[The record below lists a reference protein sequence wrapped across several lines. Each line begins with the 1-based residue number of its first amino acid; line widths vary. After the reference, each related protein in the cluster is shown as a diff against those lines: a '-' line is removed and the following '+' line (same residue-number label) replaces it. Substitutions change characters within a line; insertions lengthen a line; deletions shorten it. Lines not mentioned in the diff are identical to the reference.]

1 MFRSLH
7 IAATG
12 MHAQESQLDTIANNL
27 ANANTAGF
35 KKTRADFQDL
45 FYQNVRFAGTQTS
58 ANTMSPTG
66 LQIGS
71 GVRMVGTTRIDT
83 QGAMKMT
90 GNSLDIAV
98 EGQGYFVVQQ
108 PDGTPAYTRAG
119 TFKVDSQGRMTTPEG
134 FPLDPPVSIPAA
146 ATSVAVAR
154 DGGISITVAGQ
165 PTPTQVGSIQIANF
179 VNTAG
184 LNALGHNLYQATI
197 ASGDPQLGTP
207 GTDGRGTLLQ
217 GSVEQ
222 ANVEVVEEMIG
233 LIAAQR
239 AYEVN
244 SKVISAAD
252 DMLKNATNLR

>member
-12 MHAQESQLDTIANNL
+12 MQAQESQLDTISNNL
-27 ANANTAGF
+27 ANANTVGF

-58 ANTMSPTG
+58 ANTIAPTG

-71 GVRMVGTTRIDT
+71 GVRMVGTSRIDT
-83 QGAMKMT
+83 QGALKQT
-90 GNSLDIAV
+90 GNNLDIAV

-108 PDGTPAYTRAG
+108 ADGSTAYTRAG
-119 TFKVDSQGRMTTPEG
+119 QFKVDAQGRMTTPEG
-134 FPLDPPVSIPAA
+134 LPLDPPVSIPAS
-146 ATSVAVAR
+146 ATSVAIAR
-154 DGGISITVAGQ
+154 DGGVSITVAGQ
-165 PTPTQVGSIQIANF
+165 ANPTQVGSIQLANF
-179 VNTAG
+179 VNPAG
-184 LNALGHNLYQATI
+184 LNPLGHNLFQSTL
-197 ASGDPQLGTP
+197 ASGDPQLGNP

>member
-12 MHAQESQLDTIANNL
+12 MQAQESQLDTISNNL
-27 ANANTAGF
+27 ANANTVGF
-35 KKTRADFQDL
+35 KKVRADFQDL

-58 ANTMSPTG
+58 QTTMSPTG

-71 GVRMVGTTRIDT
+71 GVRMVGTSRIDT
-83 QGAMKMT
+83 QGALKQT
-90 GNSLDIAV
+90 GNNLDLAI
-98 EGQGYFVVQQ
+98 EGQGFFVIAQ
-108 PDGTPAYTRAG
+108 PDGTQAFTRSG
-119 TFKVDSQGRMTTPEG
+119 QFKVDAQGRMTTAEG
-134 FPLDPPVSIPAA
+134 LPLDPPVTIPPA
-146 ATSVAVAR
+146 ATSVSIAR
-154 DGGISITVAGQ
+154 DGIVSITLAGQ
-165 PTPTQVGSIQIANF
+165 ATPSQVGSIQMANF
-179 VNTAG
+179 VNSAG
-184 LNALGHNLYQATI
+184 LNPLGHNLFQSTM

-217 GSVEQ
+217 GAVEQ

>member
-12 MHAQESQLDTIANNL
+12 MQAQESQLDTISNNL
-27 ANANTAGF
+27 ANANTVGF
-35 KKTRADFQDL
+35 KKVRADFQDL
-45 FYQNVRFAGTQTS
+45 FYQNVRFAGMQTS
-58 ANTMSPTG
+58 QTTMSPTG

-71 GVRMVGTTRIDT
+71 GVRMVGTSRIDT
-83 QGAMKMT
+83 QGAVKQT
-90 GNSLDIAV
+90 GNNLDLAV
-98 EGQGYFVVQQ
+98 EGQGFFVIAQ
-108 PDGTPAYTRAG
+108 PDGTQAFTRSG
-119 TFKVDSQGRMTTPEG
+119 QFKVDAQGRMTTAEG
-134 FPLDPPVSIPAA
+134 LPLDPPVTIPPA
-146 ATSVAVAR
+146 ATSVSIAR
-154 DGGISITVAGQ
+154 DGIVSITLAGQ
-165 PTPTQVGSIQIANF
+165 ATPTQVGSIQMANF
-179 VNTAG
+179 VNPAG
-184 LNALGHNLYQATI
+184 LNPLGHNLFQSTM

-217 GSVEQ
+217 GAVEQ

>member
-12 MHAQESQLDTIANNL
+12 MQAQESQLDTISNNL
-27 ANANTAGF
+27 ANANTVGF
-35 KKTRADFQDL
+35 KKVRADFQDL

-58 ANTMSPTG
+58 QTTMSPTG

-71 GVRMVGTTRIDT
+71 GVRMVGTSRIDT
-83 QGAMKMT
+83 QGALKQT
-90 GNSLDIAV
+90 GNNLDLAI
-98 EGQGYFVVQQ
+98 EGQGFFVIAQ
-108 PDGTPAYTRAG
+108 PDGTQAYTRSG
-119 TFKVDSQGRMTTPEG
+119 QFKVDAQGRMTTAEG
-134 FPLDPPVSIPAA
+134 LPMDPPVTIPPA
-146 ATSVAVAR
+146 ATSVSIAR
-154 DGGISITVAGQ
+154 DGIVSITLAGQ
-165 PTPTQVGSIQIANF
+165 ATPTQVGSIQMANF
-179 VNTAG
+179 VNSAG
-184 LNALGHNLYQATI
+184 LNPLGHNLFQATL

-217 GSVEQ
+217 GAVEQ

>member
-12 MHAQESQLDTIANNL
+12 MQAQESQLDTISNNL
-27 ANANTAGF
+27 ANSNTVGF
-35 KKTRADFQDL
+35 KKVRADFQDL

-58 ANTMSPTG
+58 TTTMSPTG

-71 GVRMVGTTRIDT
+71 GVRMVGTSRIDT
-83 QGAMKMT
+83 QGAMKQT
-90 GNSLDIAV
+90 GNNLDLAI
-98 EGQGYFVVQQ
+98 EGAGYFVVTQ
-108 PDGTPAYTRAG
+108 PDGTQAFTRSG
-119 TFKVDSQGRMTTPEG
+119 QFKLDAQGRVTTPEG
-134 FPLDPPVSIPAA
+134 LPLDPPITVPPQ
-146 ATSVAVAR
+146 ATSVSIGR
-154 DGGISITVAGQ
+154 DGTVSMTLAGQ
-165 PTPTQVGSIQIANF
+165 PNPTQIGSVQVASF
-179 VNTAG
+179 VNPAG
-184 LNALGHNLYQATI
+184 LNPLGHNLFQFTM
-197 ASGDPQLGTP
+197 ASGDPQLGVP
-207 GTDGRGTLLQ
+207 GVDGRGTILQ
-217 GSVEQ
+217 GAVEQ

>member
-12 MHAQESQLDTIANNL
+12 MQAQESQLDTISNNL
-27 ANANTAGF
+27 ANANTVGF

-45 FYQNVRFAGTQTS
+45 FYQNVRFAGTATS

-83 QGAMKMT
+83 QGALKQT
-90 GNSLDIAV
+90 GNSLDLAI
-98 EGQGYFVVQQ
+98 EGHGYFVVQQ
-108 PDGTPAYTRAG
+108 PDGTASYTRAG
-119 TFKVDSQGRMTTPEG
+119 TFKVDAQGRMTTPEG
-134 FPLDPPVSIPAA
+134 FPLDPPVSIPAS
-146 ATSVAVAR
+146 ATSISIAR
-154 DGGISITVAGQ
+154 DGGVSITVAGQ
-165 PTPTQVGSIQIANF
+165 STPTQVGTVQVANF
-179 VNTAG
+179 VNPAG
-184 LNALGHNLYQATI
+184 LNPLGHNLFQSTM

>member
-119 TFKVDSQGRMTTPEG
+119 TFKVDAQGRMTTPEG

>member
-12 MHAQESQLDTIANNL
+12 MQAQESQLDTISNNL
-27 ANANTAGF
+27 ANANTVGF
-35 KKTRADFQDL
+35 KKVRADFQDL

-58 ANTMSPTG
+58 QTTMSPTG

-71 GVRMVGTTRIDT
+71 GVRMVGTSRIDT
-83 QGAMKMT
+83 QGALKQT
-90 GNSLDIAV
+90 GNNLDLAI
-98 EGQGYFVVQQ
+98 EGQGFFVIAQ
-108 PDGTPAYTRAG
+108 PDGTQAYTRSG
-119 TFKVDSQGRMTTPEG
+119 QFKVDAQGRMTTAEG
-134 FPLDPPVSIPAA
+134 LPLDPPVTIPPA
-146 ATSVAVAR
+146 ATSVSIAR
-154 DGGISITVAGQ
+154 DGIVSITLAGQ
-165 PTPTQVGSIQIANF
+165 ATPSQVGSIQMANF
-179 VNTAG
+179 VNPAG
-184 LNALGHNLYQATI
+184 LNPLGHNLFQSTL

-217 GSVEQ
+217 GAVEQ

>member
-12 MHAQESQLDTIANNL
+12 MQAQESQLDTISNNL
-27 ANANTAGF
+27 ANANTVGF
-35 KKTRADFQDL
+35 KKVRADFQDL

-58 ANTMSPTG
+58 QTTMSPTG

-71 GVRMVGTTRIDT
+71 GVRMVGTSRIDT
-83 QGAMKMT
+83 QGAMKQT
-90 GNSLDIAV
+90 GNSLDLAI
-98 EGQGYFVVQQ
+98 EGQGFFVIAQ
-108 PDGTPAYTRAG
+108 PDGTQAYTRSG
-119 TFKVDSQGRMTTPEG
+119 QFKVDAQGRMTTAEG
-134 FPLDPPVSIPAA
+134 LPLDPPVTIPPA
-146 ATSVAVAR
+146 ATSVSIAR
-154 DGGISITVAGQ
+154 DGIVSITLAGQ
-165 PTPTQVGSIQIANF
+165 ATPTQVGSIQMANF
-179 VNTAG
+179 VNPAG
-184 LNALGHNLYQATI
+184 LNPLGHNLFQSTL

-217 GSVEQ
+217 GAVEQ

>member
-12 MHAQESQLDTIANNL
+12 MQAQESQLDTISNNL
-27 ANANTAGF
+27 ANANTVGF
-35 KKTRADFQDL
+35 KKVRADFQDL

-58 ANTMSPTG
+58 QTTMSPTG

-71 GVRMVGTTRIDT
+71 GVRMVGTSRIDT
-83 QGAMKMT
+83 QGAIKQT
-90 GNSLDIAV
+90 GNNLDLAV
-98 EGQGYFVVQQ
+98 EGQGFFVIAQ
-108 PDGTPAYTRAG
+108 PDGTQAFTRSG
-119 TFKVDSQGRMTTPEG
+119 QFKVDAQGRMTTAEG
-134 FPLDPPVSIPAA
+134 LPLDPPVTIPPA
-146 ATSVAVAR
+146 ATSVSIAR
-154 DGGISITVAGQ
+154 DGIVSITLAGQ
-165 PTPTQVGSIQIANF
+165 ATPTQVGSIQMANF
-179 VNTAG
+179 VNPAG
-184 LNALGHNLYQATI
+184 LNPLGHNLFQSTM

-217 GSVEQ
+217 GAVEQ